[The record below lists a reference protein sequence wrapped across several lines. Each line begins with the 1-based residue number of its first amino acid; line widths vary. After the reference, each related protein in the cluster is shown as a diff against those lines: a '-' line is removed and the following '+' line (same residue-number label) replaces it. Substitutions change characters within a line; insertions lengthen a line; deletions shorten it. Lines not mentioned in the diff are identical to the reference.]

1 MWDEVDL
8 SRGAVASAVV
18 RAAGSIHYASCAAAA
33 AVIHKRQRHAQTRDA
48 IYAAAAALAP
58 FVRRLG

>member
-1 MWDEVDL
+1 MWDEIDP
-8 SRGAVASAVV
+8 SRGAVAPAVI
-18 RAAGSIHYASCAAAA
+18 RAAGAIHYASCAAAA
-33 AVIHKRQRHAQTRDA
+33 PVIHKRQRHAQTRDA